1 MSKYTNVCTY
11 VFVALTQVCKVYIS
25 KFTSEFLILLRLF
38 NNICK
43 WRKFLKHF
51 WKLPIEGM

>member
-38 NNICK
+38 NNY
-43 WRKFLKHF
+43 L
-51 WKLPIEGM
+51 